1 MLQAFGLQHG
11 WSNMPR
17 SGMLLYDARL
27 RTDPGNEKEVSRR
40 RCKTFSGHNGNDE
53 VGMTY
58 LGMIKCLIRK

>member
-27 RTDPGNEKEVSRR
+27 RSDPEKEKEVSRR
-40 RCKTFSGHNGNDE
+40 RHETFSGHNEKDA

-58 LGMIKCLIRK
+58 LGMIRYLIRK